1 MNHRP
6 AMSTD
11 DVRTGCKADHRFDA
25 LGVVRVIEGA
35 QLRGV
40 VTAWP
45 SGVVVEV
52 RRCAACGVTVA
63 RKVERLRL
71 VAST

>member
-1 MNHRP
+1 
-6 AMSTD
+6 MSREPLRAACT
-11 DVRTGCKADHRFDA
+11 ASHSFDE
-25 LGVVRVIEGA
+25 LIVERVIEGA
-35 QLRGV
+35 HLRGV
-40 VTAWP
+40 VTVWP

-52 RRCAACGVTVA
+52 RRCAACGVRVA